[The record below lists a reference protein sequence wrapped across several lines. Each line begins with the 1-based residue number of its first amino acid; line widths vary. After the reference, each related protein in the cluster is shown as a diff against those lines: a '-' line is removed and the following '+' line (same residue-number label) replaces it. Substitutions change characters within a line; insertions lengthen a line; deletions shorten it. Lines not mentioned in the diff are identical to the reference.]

1 MIEIV
6 TVTMSLY
13 KRRRDDAPLKCD
25 ACGFLFENGENTY
38 KILWCETTH
47 GWGTKYYQRLVC
59 KDPLPCYA
67 TYLDKYLWVSK
78 TSEG

>member
-13 KRRRDDAPLKCD
+13 KYRRDDAPLKCD
-25 ACGFLFENGENTY
+25 ACGLLFDKGENTY
-38 KILWCETTH
+38 KISWYEATD
-47 GWGTKYYQRLVC
+47 GWKTQYYQRLLC
-59 KDPLPCYA
+59 SDRTKCDA
-67 TYLDKYLWVSK
+67 TYLSKYLWASK